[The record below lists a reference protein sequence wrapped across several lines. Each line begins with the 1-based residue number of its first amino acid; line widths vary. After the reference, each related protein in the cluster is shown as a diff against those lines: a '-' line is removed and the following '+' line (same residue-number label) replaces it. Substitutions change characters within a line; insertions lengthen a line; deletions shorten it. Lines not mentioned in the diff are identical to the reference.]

1 MPHLLL
7 DRWKGHAAHQGR
19 DHMAVPEDLGSDLAA
34 GELLSGG
41 DLLDPS
47 RLCQAVYRPQ
57 SRLGTQAAI
66 ASAGQ

>member
-7 DRWKGHAAHQGR
+7 DCWKGHAAHQGR
-19 DHMAVPEDLGSDLAA
+19 DHMAVPEDMGSDLPP

-41 DLLDPS
+41 ALLDPG
-47 RLCQAVYRPQ
+47 RLCQAVYGPQ
-57 SRLGTQAAI
+57 GRLSAQVAI